1 MTLSITR
8 VQKQYEKL
16 VALLKERGLTLSA
29 MESCTGGLVS
39 SLITDVSGSSEVFPG
54 GFVTYSNAAKVMQH
68 VSAEVI
74 RKYGVYSEETAVS
87 MARAAAFTM
96 NTELGIGITGSAG
109 RKDPA
114 NADSVPGKICIGVY
128 WKNVTDDVAGKTA
141 CGSLTVAPGDD
152 SPAGR
157 RKIKM
162 AAALEAACLVC
173 KMLENQ

>member
-1 MTLSITR
+1 MTVSITK

-114 NADSVPGKICIGVY
+114 NADSVPGKVCIGIY
-128 WKNVTDDVAGKTA
+128 WKNAPDDAEERTVS
-141 CGSLTVAPGDD
+141 GSLTVVPGDD
-152 SPAGR
+152 VPAGR

-162 AAALEAACLVC
+162 TAAFETACLVC